1 MTESDNPHQQMGN
14 FSLSIGKCLE
24 VCYIK
29 FCTYCLYYK
38 VKLPLMG
45 AYCPFMRDSKIHNSR
60 SVYFMKK
67 AILALAVTS
76 VFTLSACGT
85 SDKVVTS
92 KAGDV
97 TKDELYNAMKKQG
110 GKNVLRSLVMQK
122 VFIKNYPVKD
132 DAVNKQFDEYK
143 KQYGDQFATLLK
155 QSGMTEKELKETVR
169 GELAM
174 KEAVKKS
181 ITDKEIK
188 ENHKPEIKASH
199 ILVKDEATAKK
210 VKDELAQGKSFE
222 DLVKQYSEDPG
233 SKEKGGDLGY
243 FKPGSMVKEFE
254 DAAYK
259 LKKDEISD
267 PVKTKFGYHII
278 KVTDIKELKP
288 LDQEKDRIKNDLVE
302 KKMQDAQFM
311 NDLVTKE
318 MKKSDVKIEDKDLKD
333 IFETPKADSS
343 SK

>member
-1 MTESDNPHQQMGN
+1 
-14 FSLSIGKCLE
+14 
-24 VCYIK
+24 
-29 FCTYCLYYK
+29 
-38 VKLPLMG
+38 
-45 AYCPFMRDSKIHNSR
+45 
-60 SVYFMKK
+60 MKK
-67 AILALAVTS
+67 AMLALAVTS

-97 TKDELYNAMKKQG
+97 TKDEFYNAMKQQG
-110 GKNVLRSLVMQK
+110 GKNVLRNLVMQK

-132 DAVNKQFDEYK
+132 DAVNKRFDEYK
-143 KQYGDQFATLLK
+143 KQAGDQFATYLK
-155 QSGMTEKELKETVR
+155 QSGMTEKDVKELVR

-174 KEAVKKS
+174 KEAVSKS

-188 ENHKPEIKASH
+188 DNYKPEVKASH
-199 ILVKDEATAKK
+199 ILVKDEETAKK
-210 VKDELAQGKSFE
+210 VKAELAQGKSFE
-222 DLVKQYSEDPG
+222 DLAKQYSQDPG
-233 SKEKGGDLGY
+233 SKDKGGDLGY

-267 PVKTKFGYHII
+267 PVKTQYGYHII
-278 KVTDIKELKP
+278 KVTDIKELTPFDKA
-288 LDQEKDRIKNDLVE
+288 KDSIKNDLVD

-318 MKKSDVKIEDKDLKD
+318 MKKADVKIEDKDLKD
-333 IFETPKADSS
+333 VFETPKAD
-343 SK
+343 KEAKK